1 MVNKCHFVGRLTR
14 DPETRYTQDGT
25 CVASFSLAVSES
37 WKDKSGAKQERT
49 EWVNCVAWR
58 KLGEIIGQYLKK
70 GSLVYV
76 EGKMQSREY
85 EANDGAKRKVTEIVI
100 NDMKMM
106 PGGKNE
112 GGSSKPASQNQDDD
126 FPAEEEDVPL

>member
-25 CVASFSLAVSES
+25 CVASFSIAVSET
-37 WKDKSGAKQERT
+37 WKDKGGNKKEKT
-49 EWVNCVAWR
+49 EFINCVAWR

-76 EGKMQSREY
+76 EGKYQSREY
-85 EANDGAKRKVTEIVI
+85 EAKDGTNKKVVEIVI
-100 NDMKMM
+100 NDMKML
-106 PGGKNE
+106 GGKSE

>member
-14 DPETRYTQDGT
+14 DPENRSTADGT
-25 CVASFSLAVSES
+25 AVASFSIAVSET
-37 WKDKSGAKQERT
+37 WKDKGGNKKEKT
-49 EWVNCVAWR
+49 EFINCVAWR

-106 PGGKNE
+106 PSGKNE